1 MANLSFFESRH
12 GTMSCK
18 TEEVYAFITDIRNF
32 ERFIQERTLNN
43 WNAEKEFC
51 SFSVTM
57 LGTVTVRIA
66 EKEEFSKV
74 VYEGDALKKNDF
86 SLTAYMIDNN
96 NNKAEINIVLS
107 ADLNPVMKIMAKKPI
122 EQFLGKLIDE
132 MEKFRAWKDIR
143 L

>member
-1 MANLSFFESRH
+1 MADLSFFESRH
-12 GTMSCK
+12 GTVSCNA
-18 TEEVYAFITDIRNF
+18 EEVYAFITDIRNF
-32 ERFIQERTLNN
+32 ERFIKDGTLSN

-57 LGTVTVRIA
+57 LGTVTVRIV
-66 EKEEFSKV
+66 EKEEFGKV
-74 VYEGDALKKNDF
+74 VYEGDALKKSDF
-86 SLTAYMIDNN
+86 SLEIHMIDNI
-96 NNKAEINIVLS
+96 NNKADINIVLS

-122 EQFLGKLIDE
+122 EQFLGRLIDE